1 MENLGLI
8 IQNDKVVV
16 SSRKIADMYGK
27 DHSDVM
33 KKIRKFVKLIP
44 SLNNQG
50 NFSLVEYKDS
60 KGELRPEYIMD
71 RQGFSMLVNKFTGDE
86 ATIFTYKYTQK
97 FEDMSKQLHSKEKQ
111 LSPIDQLRLQYQ
123 VLEDH
128 NEKLVKLDS
137 KIEDLENN
145 IPLFTIECKE
155 LQSLVRK
162 KGIKALG
169 GYRSPAYQDNSLRG
183 KVYADIQHQ
192 LKREF
197 GVNRYE
203 AIKRKQLNSAIEIVE
218 GYKTPLVLERQI
230 HMTNNQLVIVS

>member
-16 SSRKIADMYGK
+16 SSRKVAEIYGK
-27 DHSDVM
+27 RHDNVIA
-33 KKIRKFVKLIP
+33 KIEGFIKEVPELGALNFKESSYLNSQNRK
-44 SLNNQG
+44 Q
-50 NFSLVEYKDS
+50 
-60 KGELRPEYIMD
+60 PEYIMD
-71 RQGFSMLVNKFTGDE
+71 RQGFSILVNKFTGVK
-86 ATIFTYKYTQK
+86 ALQFTVKYTQK
-97 FEDMSKQLHSKEKQ
+97 FEDMSKQLQSKEKS

-155 LQSLVRK
+155 LQALVRK

-203 AIKRKQLNSAIEIVE
+203 AIKRKQLNSVIEIVE